1 MADPVCVR
9 CDGPLVPPNGS
20 DRWTCVHHGAVEPLH
35 PAVPA
40 EPHHLAD
47 TASSSG
53 VPVWLPWPPPRDWVV
68 AGVRRTAGTG
78 MARGVVVA
86 LSGPGRRPRAR
97 PSSWSS
103 PRSRAWASV
112 RRTPASTRPTPAPSS
127 PRCRADTKVTADGHS
142 IPLWSLPVLT
152 GDRAVY
158 VGEAAGCWLWAIVW
172 PVTEWMVVHDDLR
185 LVDLRAPEQR
195 PHAADVRTGALTPRL
210 TR

>member
-9 CDGPLVPPNGS
+9 CDGPLTPPDSSG
-20 DRWTCVHHGAVEPLH
+20 RWTCAHHGAVEPLH

-47 TASSSG
+47 TASSSA

-68 AGVRRTAGTG
+68 SGVRRTAGTG
-78 MARGVVVA
+78 MARGVVLA
-86 LSGPGRRPRAR
+86 LSGPGVTERRAELLVVAEEPGVGLGAAYAGLDTTD
-97 PSSWSS
+97 PG
-103 PRSRAWASV
+103 PELAAL
-112 RRTPASTRPTPAPSS
+112 P
-127 PRCRADTKVTADGHS
+127 ADTKVGADGHS
-142 IPLWSLPVLT
+142 IPMWSLPVLD
-152 GDRAVY
+152 GDHAVY

-185 LVDLRAPEQR
+185 LVDLRLPEHR
-195 PHAADVRTGALTPRL
+195 PHVDDVAVGALSPRL

>member
-9 CDGPLVPPNGS
+9 CDGPLVPPNGA
-20 DRWTCVHHGAVEPLH
+20 DRWTCLRHGPVEPLH
-35 PAVPA
+35 RAVPA

-47 TASSSG
+47 AASSAA
-53 VPVWLPWPPPRDWVV
+53 VPVWLPWPPPRDWV
-68 AGVRRTAGTG
+68 ATGVRRTAGTG
-78 MARGVVVA
+78 MARGVVLA
-86 LSGPGRRPRAR
+86 FSGPGVTERQAELLVVAEEPGVGLGAAYAGLDTAD
-97 PSSWSS
+97 PG
-103 PRSRAWASV
+103 PELA
-112 RRTPASTRPTPAPSS
+112 TLP
-127 PRCRADTKVTADGHS
+127 ADTKVSADGHS

-185 LVDLRAPEQR
+185 LVDLRAPEHR
-195 PHAADVRTGALTPRL
+195 LHVADVPTGALCPRL